1 MANRQK
7 REQAAAA
14 LAQIKADFVAQ
25 RTKIE
30 TDQAFVDAR
39 NQMTADYGVDIAGE
53 MITGLDRAL
62 QMIAWIE
69 SFENLDIGSNRNQ

>member
-30 TDQAFVDAR
+30 TDQTFINAR

-69 SFENLDIGSNRNQ
+69 SFENLDIGDNRNQ